1 MLTAW
6 WQHLTLLNA
15 MRLTSEQDIFVP
27 DNIILSDY
35 TVRENWKVMIALT
48 LNDTKKVQSLVEALD
63 GDAYHVYINVIR
75 EENSLE
81 QNYKRLKPS
90 QVKHDPFSCRNNN
103 DQVQQ
108 LYFEWLL
115 WKELYH
121 YTTISNHYQHHN
133 CYRICKYRNH
143 QITHRSSI
151 HQAAT

>member
-1 MLTAW
+1 
-6 WQHLTLLNA
+6 

-90 QVKHDPFSCRNNN
+90 QVKHDPFSCRSNN

-108 LYFEWLL
+108 LYFE
-115 WKELYH
+115 
-121 YTTISNHYQHHN
+121 
-133 CYRICKYRNH
+133 
-143 QITHRSSI
+143 
-151 HQAAT
+151 